1 MGDGL
6 SVFLHIKFVVIPIKN
21 SFPGIFQ
28 LGEQRM
34 FYFVQ
39 YIKSYKNI
47 FLVWK
52 FVHIQMLY
60 DVAVH
65 HSFVGNVLR
74 S

>member
-1 MGDGL
+1 
-6 SVFLHIKFVVIPIKN
+6 
-21 SFPGIFQ
+21 
-28 LGEQRM
+28 M

>member
-6 SVFLHIKFVVIPIKN
+6 SVFPLVKFVVVPIKD
-21 SFPGIFQ
+21 SFSGISQ

-34 FYFVQ
+34 FHFVQ
-39 YIKSYKNI
+39 HIKSYKNI
-47 FLVWK
+47 FLVGK

-60 DVAVH
+60 HVAVH

-74 S
+74 G